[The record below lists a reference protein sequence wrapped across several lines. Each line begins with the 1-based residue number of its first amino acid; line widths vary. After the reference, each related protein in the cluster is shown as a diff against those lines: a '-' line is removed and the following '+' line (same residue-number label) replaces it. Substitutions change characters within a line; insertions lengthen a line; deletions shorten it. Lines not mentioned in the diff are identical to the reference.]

1 MESPISW
8 AAPHAFALAGDLDAD
23 APRYRLK
30 PLSAAAFELFS
41 EYWQMWRRWEDAFH
55 RGSVNV
61 AIPPVLAEDRQ
72 RHDEIEPTVKSA
84 LAVPSE
90 SGPVARGDF
99 RPSALRDEASDGRWG
114 GFEVVWTSD

>member
-61 AIPPVLAEDRQ
+61 AIPPVLAEHDRIHIGVGFSVDRPGIEAALPVKLGLKLQ
-72 RHDEIEPTVKSA
+72 RN
-84 LAVPSE
+84 
-90 SGPVARGDF
+90 DF
-99 RPSALRDEASDGRWG
+99 IGFTDGRLG
-114 GFEVVWTSD
+114 ACDRGR